1 MTRETA
7 REKLKKAMEVE
18 ELSWELREAI
28 RMTLDDTAEWFTE
41 ITTVGTYRTK
51 DYRCN
56 YCGHKEPVKSR
67 YCPGCGRRMEGIK

>member
-1 MTRETA
+1 MTSEKIRES
-7 REKLKKAMEVE
+7 LKAALDME
-18 ELSWELREAI
+18 LPWDLHEAI
-28 RMTLDDTAEWFTE
+28 KETLSYTAEWSTE

-56 YCGHKEPVKSR
+56 YCGHKEPCKSR